1 MRKLEGVSWDK
12 PSYYNFSLNQLRQ
25 RAEEAYEGYRNCKIC
40 PWNCSVDRFSG
51 KKKGVCRSGASP
63 MVSSY
68 NLHFGE
74 EPPISGKRGS
84 GTIFFTNCT
93 LRCVYCQNFPISQ
106 LGAGKV
112 YTHQELAGM
121 MLYLQQRGGHNINF
135 VTPTH
140 FVPSILLA
148 LSIAVEK
155 GFRLPLVYNTSGY
168 EKVETLRL
176 LDGIVDIY
184 LPDIKYSSDL
194 MAKKYSRAKDY
205 VKYNRQAL
213 KEMFRQ
219 VGFLK
224 LNREGVAVRGLLIRH
239 LVLPNDIAGSEE
251 SLKFIAKELSPDVHI
266 SLMSQYFPA
275 YRARS
280 IEELSR
286 PILPEEYEKVLRIMD
301 KLGMKRGW
309 IQEYY
314 LL

>member
-1 MRKLEGVSWDK
+1 MRKLEGVSWDR
-12 PSYYNFSLNQLRQ
+12 PSYLSFSMSDLKR
-25 RAEEAYEGYRNCKIC
+25 RAEEAYEGYRVCKIC
-40 PWNCSVDRFSG
+40 PWDCGVDRFSG
-51 KKKGVCRSGASP
+51 KKKGVCRSGALP
-63 MVSSY
+63 VVASY

-84 GTIFFTNCT
+84 GTIFFTHCT

-106 LGAGKV
+106 LGAGKT
-112 YTHQELAGM
+112 YTHEELAGM
-121 MLYLQQRGGHNINF
+121 MLYLQGKGAHNINF

-140 FVPSILLA
+140 FVPSILKA
-148 LSIAVEK
+148 LVIAVEK
-155 GFRLPLVYNTSGY
+155 GFHLPLVYNTSGY

-184 LPDIKYSSDL
+184 LPDIKYSSDE
-194 MAKKYSRAKDY
+194 MAKRYSKAKQY

-239 LVLPNDIAGSEE
+239 LVLPNGIAGSAE
-251 SLKFIAKELSPDVHI
+251 SLKFIATQLSPDVHI

-275 YRARS
+275 YKAHK

-286 PILPEEYEKVLRIMD
+286 PITPQEYEEVLRVMD
-301 KLGMKRGW
+301 ELGMKNGW
-309 IQEYY
+309 IQGYF

>member
-1 MRKLEGVSWDK
+1 MRKSESVSWDK
-12 PSYYNFSLNQLRQ
+12 PSYLNFTLRELKH
-25 RAEEAYEGYRNCKIC
+25 RAERAYESYKSCEIC
-40 PWNCSVDRFSG
+40 PWRCRVDRFSL
-51 KKKGVCRSGASP
+51 KKKGVCRSGSRP

-68 NLHFGE
+68 NLHHGE
-74 EPPISGKRGS
+74 EPPISGSRGS

-93 LRCVYCQNFPISQ
+93 LRCVYCQNYPISQ

-112 YTHQELAGM
+112 YTHGELADM
-121 MLYLQQRGGHNINF
+121 MLYLQRKGAHNINF

-140 FVPSILLA
+140 FVPSILKA
-148 LSIAVEK
+148 LVIAVEK

-168 EKVETLRL
+168 ERVGTLRL

-205 VKYNRQAL
+205 VRYNREAL

-219 VGFLK
+219 VGPLR

-251 SLKFIAKELSPDVHI
+251 SLRFIAEELSPDVPI

-275 YRARS
+275 YKAKD
-280 IEELSR
+280 IKELSR
-286 PILPEEYEKVLRIMD
+286 PILPEEYERVLELMD
-301 KLGMKRGW
+301 KFGLRRGW
-309 IQEYY
+309 IQEYF